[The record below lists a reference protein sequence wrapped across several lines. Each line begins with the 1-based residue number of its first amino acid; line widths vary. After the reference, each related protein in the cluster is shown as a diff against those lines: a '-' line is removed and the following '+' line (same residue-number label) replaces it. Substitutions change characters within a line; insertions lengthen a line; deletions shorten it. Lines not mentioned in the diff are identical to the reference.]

1 MNIYHRIYKLY
12 QRKIPAQQIAA
23 TTHMPIQSVR
33 EIIKRF
39 DGKPNTEK
47 RNETNPDLEP
57 YLDYH
62 ISRHHK
68 YTIIDFSGFLLA
80 QFVDQ
85 VEEAIEEVRQQLGQT
100 LAIKLDEV
108 VAIDSEA
115 MDVIT
120 SFSEELKHIAK
131 NLSLLSPSDRVESYI
146 EQHDLDQ
153 KLKIFGTLS
162 AFEEHA
168 FTLSHG
174 K

>member
-33 EIIKRF
+33 EIIKKF
-39 DGKPNTEK
+39 DGKPSSEK
-47 RNETNPDLEP
+47 KSESNPDLEP

-80 QFVDQ
+80 DFTEQ
-85 VEEAIEEVRQQLGQT
+85 VQAAIDEVRQQLGQT

-108 VAIDSEA
+108 VAVDPEP
-115 MDVIT
+115 MELIT
-120 SFSEELKHIAK
+120 RFAEELKHIAK
-131 NLSLLSPSDRVESYI
+131 NLSLLSPSDKVELFI
-146 EQHDLDQ
+146 EQHNLDE